1 MDDKNVKNDFGHFG
15 DIHIYL
21 NLHGGSLY
29 CIIRAIG
36 ALLHL
41 TTALTTL
48 TSKAYHYLS
57 ERKSLNG
64 QNVSNFNA
72 IVSRAACNYWSSFV
86 LN

>member
-1 MDDKNVKNDFGHFG
+1 
-15 DIHIYL
+15 
-21 NLHGGSLY
+21 LY

-57 ERKSLNG
+57 ERKSLKA
-64 QNVSNFNA
+64 QNVCHFAMVRSF
-72 IVSRAACNYWSSFV
+72 CNPSDFQRDTTEE
-86 LN
+86 

>member
-1 MDDKNVKNDFGHFG
+1 MTSV
-15 DIHIYL
+15 ILATWHIYL

-29 CIIRAIG
+29 CIRAIG

-57 ERKSLNG
+57 ERKSLKA

-72 IVSRAACNYWSSFV
+72 IVSRAACN
-86 LN
+86 